1 MSKKLSYDEAFNEL
15 QELVNE
21 IESGKISI
29 DLLSDKVKRA
39 SELIHICK
47 NKLSTTEEDVKNI
60 LKKLEEGNEA

>member
-47 NKLSTTEEDVKNI
+47 IKLSTTEEDVKNI